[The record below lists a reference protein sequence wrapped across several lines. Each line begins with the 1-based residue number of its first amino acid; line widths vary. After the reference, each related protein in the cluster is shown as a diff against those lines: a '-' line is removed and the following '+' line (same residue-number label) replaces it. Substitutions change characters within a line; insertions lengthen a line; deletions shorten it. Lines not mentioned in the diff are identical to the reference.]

1 MNYVISV
8 DWFQYYCKCA
18 PTFNPIFGT
27 YFTGC
32 SKNTKGY
39 ISQYYVDECPE
50 FHSMFRKGIT
60 IKLHKFP
67 LVHIHYDPKPSTMAW
82 DAVAVKV
89 TNRALYSASW
99 SFYLHDIIEALGLRI
114 CGITRVDLCC
124 DFQHFHDGLLPNT
137 FIQRYLNNGISKKK
151 CQYVRV
157 GGNSFCVHGKKRIR
171 YEDSEKKENI
181 LGTSNHL
188 DYIRWG
194 SRQSGV
200 CTYLYNKSQ
209 ELLDKKSKPYI
220 KQMWEDSG
228 IVVNPDLPVYRLE
241 FSVSSKAMNLRP
253 VHTKK
258 KHIGMNPS
266 LMRQLNKDDF
276 ATQQNIEQTFWVYAN
291 RYFRFRKVGKQ
302 KYRKDMPIVQLWD
315 AEVETFL
322 KPSYFNTSCDTGVA
336 ERRAAKCI
344 QRLLF
349 KYPDLPSHYAS
360 SINTFSDC
368 LRYTGFLKEKLEK
381 FNEDGLDYFR
391 GKDLTA
397 WKQLQR
403 AGVVT
408 SVQTTA
414 MEDALEHA
422 VAKRFEELMGYAEFT
437 ELWDK
442 RQAFIQMA
450 EELRAVEDE
459 IQQVYNDYADTLS
472 YECS

>member
-8 DWFQYYCKCA
+8 DWFQYYCKGA
-18 PTFNPIFGT
+18 VDFNLHEQT

-32 SKNTKGY
+32 RKNTKGY
-39 ISQYYVDECPE
+39 ISQYKVEPCPE
-50 FHSMFRKGIT
+50 HHSLFRKSATIT
-60 IKLHKFP
+60 LHKFP
-67 LVHIHYDPKPSTMAW
+67 LVHIHYAPKPATIAANS
-82 DAVAVKV
+82 VAVKV

-99 SFYLHDIIEALGLRI
+99 SFYLHDIIDALALNI

-137 FIQRYLNNGISKKK
+137 FIQRYLNNGGSNKR

-157 GGNSFCVHGKKRIR
+157 GGNSFCVHGKKRMM

-181 LGTSNHL
+181 KGTANHL

-220 KQMWEDSG
+220 KKLWEDSG
-228 IVVNPDLPVYRLE
+228 IIVNDELPVYRLE
-241 FSVSSKAMNLRP
+241 FSISSKATNLRP
-253 VHTKK
+253 VTCKK
-258 KHIGMNPS
+258 KHIGLNPA
-266 LMRQLNKDDF
+266 LMRELNKDDF
-276 ATQQNIEQTFWVYAN
+276 STQANIEQTFWIYAN

-302 KYRKDMPIVQLWD
+302 KYRKDMPMLQLWD

-322 KPSYFNTSCDTGVA
+322 KPSFFNTECDTGVP
-336 ERRAAKCI
+336 ERRAAATLQK
-344 QRLLF
+344 LL
-349 KYPDLPSHYAS
+349 KNYPDLPSHYAD
-360 SINTFSDC
+360 SIITFNEA
-368 LRYTGFLKEKLEK
+368 LRVTGFLKKKLEY

-391 GKDLTA
+391 QHDLQA
-397 WKQLQR
+397 WQKLQKY
-403 AGVVT
+403 GLVT

-422 VAKRFEELMGYAEFT
+422 VAARFEELLGYAEFC
-437 ELWDK
+437 EIWDR
-442 RQAFIQMA
+442 RQAFITMA
-450 EELRAVEDE
+450 EELTLAEDE
-459 IQQVYNDYADTLS
+459 ILGLYNDIADSL
-472 YECS
+472 